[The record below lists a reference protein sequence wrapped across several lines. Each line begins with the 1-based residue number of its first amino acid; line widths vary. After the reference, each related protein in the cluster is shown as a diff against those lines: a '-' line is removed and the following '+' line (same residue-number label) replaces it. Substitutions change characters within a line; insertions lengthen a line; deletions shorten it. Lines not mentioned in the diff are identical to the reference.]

1 MGYAFTEDQEFFRQ
15 SVERCLEREMDF
27 SKRQK
32 LIEAGEPHSASV
44 WASFA
49 EMGLLGL
56 PFPEARG
63 GMDGSAADLAAVCEV
78 MGRRMA
84 VEPYVSTVILGGL
97 ALAGAPST
105 PARDAL
111 LEEVAAGTEHLA
123 LAHEEGHGTPDPARV
138 AMTASRFGDGWVLSG
153 EKRLVLGADIAGWLV
168 VSARVSGAP
177 GDETGVALFLVP
189 ADASGLSK
197 RAYRTV
203 EGRTG
208 AHLAFADVAL
218 SAEALLADGE
228 AGPALLRHALERG
241 MLALCA
247 EAVGAME
254 ALLAATADYANGRKQ
269 FGVAIGSFQAL
280 GGTIGAMFAS
290 LAIIRFGSRP
300 TLILMAITGAGVCAL
315 LALLPIDG
323 GRNEPAVLAAL
334 GALGLFASAAQS
346 AMFAV
351 GAHAFPTAVRARGLG
366 LMGAAGRAGAI
377 VSAVSGATLIG
388 GGNMGFFGVLA
399 ALMLVN
405 ALGFIAVR
413 GHVPRLGRQDARA

>member
-15 SVERCLEREMDF
+15 SVERCLTREMDF

-32 LIEAGEPHSASV
+32 LLASGEPHSASV
-44 WASFA
+44 WAAFA

-63 GMDGSAADLAAVCEV
+63 GMGGSAADLAAVCEV

-111 LEEVAAGTEHLA
+111 LEEVAAGTEQLA

-138 AMTASRFGDGWVLSG
+138 ALEARRAGDGWVLSG
-153 EKRLVLGADIAGWLV
+153 EKRLALGADLAGWLV

-177 GDETGVALFLVP
+177 GDPTGVGLFLVP
-189 ADASGLSK
+189 ADAQGLIR
-197 RAYRTV
+197 RAYRTID
-203 EGRTG
+203 GRTG
-208 AHLAFADVAL
+208 AHLGLRDVAL
-218 SAEALLADGE
+218 SADAMLADGE
-228 AGPALLRHALERG
+228 AGPALLRHALDRG

-254 ALLAATADYANGRKQ
+254 ALLGATADYANGRKQ

-280 GGTIGAMFAS
+280 RHR
-290 LAIIRFGSRP
+290 LADMY
-300 TLILMAITGAGVCAL
+300 MAHQRC
-315 LALLPIDG
+315 
-323 GRNEPAVLAAL
+323 R
-334 GALGLFASAAQS
+334 
-346 AMFAV
+346 
-351 GAHAFPTAVRARGLG
+351 
-366 LMGAAGRAGAI
+366 
-377 VSAVSGATLIG
+377 ATLL
-388 GGNMGFFGVLA
+388 VTA
-399 ALMLVN
+399 AMLDAGEAQPRHLSILKAQV
-405 ALGFIAVR
+405 G
-413 GHVPRLGRQDARA
+413 RLGRELGASAVQVHGGMGTTDELEVGHHVKRILAAGTLFGTDQQHRRIVGEAMGRARNAVEAL